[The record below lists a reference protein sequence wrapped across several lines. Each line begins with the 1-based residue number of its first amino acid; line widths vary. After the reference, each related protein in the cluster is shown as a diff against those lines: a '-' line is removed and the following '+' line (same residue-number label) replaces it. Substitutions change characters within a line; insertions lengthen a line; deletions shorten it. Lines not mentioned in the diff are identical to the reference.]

1 MTDTSHVDL
10 EILTTSVLVA
20 ALLTV
25 PLATAASYQTEGAAS
40 SSGACVTANPHAP
53 SVGVNP
59 RCRPVGTPGTPWIK
73 HRLNPA
79 PFPDYLL
86 TYENGSYQASPGN
99 LTHVFD
105 ASLPSED
112 GTGEP
117 LKLSH
122 EPTPSA
128 LLAPELDTGQEGSAQ

>member
-1 MTDTSHVDL
+1 MTNTSHVSL
-10 EILTTSVLVA
+10 EILTVSMLVG
-20 ALLTV
+20 ALLTA
-25 PLATAASYQTEGAAS
+25 PLATAVSYQMEGAAS
-40 SSGACVTANPHAP
+40 SSSACVTANPHAP

-79 PFPDYLL
+79 PFPGHLV

-99 LTHVFD
+99 LTHVFN
-105 ASLPSED
+105 ASLPAED
-112 GTGEP
+112 GTAEP

-122 EPTPSA
+122 ELTPST